1 MKKGDVVKHS
11 DSKITYGVIT
21 SISDGGKFI
30 YIEWIDGTKG
40 WHNIRLFHT
49 KKIQVIHGNG

>member
-1 MKKGDVVKHS
+1 MKKGDVVKPS
-11 DSKITYGVIT
+11 DSKITYGLIT

-30 YIEWIDGTKG
+30 YIEWIAGTKG
-40 WHNIRLFHT
+40 WRNIRLFHT